1 MVEEKLAEYNAT
13 AKGAAMNIVIFEEAL
28 SYICKIH
35 RIIKFSR
42 GHGMLVG
49 EGGAG
54 RHSLTKL
61 ACFIAKYKTHQI
73 STNKNY
79 KLRDFRENIK
89 GWSQDCA
96 FTDTSAVLIFSDNQI
111 T

>member
-1 MVEEKLAEYNAT
+1 
-13 AKGAAMNIVIFEEAL
+13 MNIVIFEEAL

-61 ACFIAKYKTHQI
+61 ACHIAKYRVHQI

-79 KLRDFRENIK
+79 KLREFRENIK
-89 GWSQDCA
+89 EWLIKDILDDVPS
-96 FTDTSAVLIFSDNQI
+96 VLIFSDNQI